1 MCQMLLRPPGALPG
15 TAIFEKRRMVFA
27 CAAMRHHAFQAAF
40 CFFKNQESEG
50 GFSMSEDRN
59 QIFRDAMLH
68 MPRTIKEAAQKAMER
83 DSAAAWMRFHH
94 AVVPLARI
102 KKSFYFGSDS
112 SDSMKGKQEYQDRI
126 SSIARAP
133 LDRRLPDGRFVPVQR
148 NGENE
153 FTLERHDGEN
163 GKKEWRIN
171 LMNAF
176 DIRVD
181 RNDMEGMLQAFR
193 FCHGSHYFFCRMMK
207 TALILSGSTGGKN
220 EKTIIRPAYHQNT
233 YNQASQHHKS
243 MNYWYIDLVGKDG
256 GLRFGLSDDDVPL
269 RFGQVARLPGAS
281 CVCEKAFPP
290 IDISPDFSS
299 QQGTA
304 NILRFDWPLVELDDN
319 GGLVKR
325 GFFRLKPLCIKED
338 KKLFYADSYLLGLAS
353 ELNFGFGQDFPL
365 RLDEQETKISE
376 PKRLIEFAAMQT
388 DPHDSIEALRNLLP
402 LYLKSNG
409 FKRASPPTNEAE
421 DAFNRLRNLAFFTAT
436 FVKNT
441 GNVNPSDENMQVM
454 HSFLDEMIDMVRT
467 ATQKLAGNKALLCQ
481 AVVQSEL
488 GRRVPD
494 MDETNASNLLFS
506 FLYHKTAAPYDIID
520 GNQEIVFA
528 WMNAVTPL
536 WLGELRPP
544 LVSNARSQLL
554 GGITH
559 PSMTGRFMRWLQY
572 TFVPSLKNEVRN
584 YLLEHPTGVSEVS
597 VPEPIIRALQVD
609 LRNRM
614 AGQVIREVFQQA
626 REDASSENSAPEA
639 KKTSAETGDEWMQ
652 RPLWEDA
659 NEASPVSAARA
670 EIVTNRRKSP
680 RI

>member
-1 MCQMLLRPPGALPG
+1 
-15 TAIFEKRRMVFA
+15 
-27 CAAMRHHAFQAAF
+27 
-40 CFFKNQESEG
+40 
-50 GFSMSEDRN
+50 MSEDRN

-163 GKKEWRIN
+163 GEKEWRIN

-193 FCHGSHYFFCRMMK
+193 FCHSSHYFFRRMMK
-207 TALILSGSTGGKN
+207 TALILSGSTGEKN

-233 YNQASQHHKS
+233 YNQANRHHKS
-243 MNYWYIDLVGKDG
+243 MNYWYIDLIGKDA
-256 GLRFGLSDDDVPL
+256 GLRFGISDDYSPFY
-269 RFGQVARLPGAS
+269 FGQVARLPGAS
-281 CVCEKAFPP
+281 CMRGKAFPP
-290 IDISPDFSS
+290 IDIPPGFAS

-304 NILRFDWPLVELDDN
+304 GILRFDWPLMELDDK
-319 GGLVKR
+319 GGLVKK
-325 GFFRLKPLCIKED
+325 GYFKLKPLCIEED
-338 KKLFYADSYLLGLAS
+338 KKLFCTDSYLLGLAS
-353 ELNFGFGQDFPL
+353 EMNFGIVQDFPL
-365 RLDEQETKISE
+365 RLDGQKTKISE
-376 PKRLIEFAAMQT
+376 PKLLIAFAAMQT

-409 FKRASPPTNEAE
+409 FKSASPPANEAE
-421 DAFNRLRNLAFFTAT
+421 GAFNRLRNLASYTAI
-436 FVKNT
+436 FVSGT
-441 GNVNPSDENMQVM
+441 GNLASYTAIAKPSSEYMKVM
-454 HSFLDEMIDMVRT
+454 HSFLDEMIDKVRS
-467 ATQKLAGNKALLCQ
+467 ATQKLISDKALLCQ
-481 AVVQSEL
+481 AVAQSEM
-488 GRRVPD
+488 GRLVPD
-494 MDETNASNLLFS
+494 MDEANASNLLFS
-506 FLYHKTAAPYDIID
+506 LLFHETASPYKMID
-520 GNQEIVFA
+520 ANQEIASA

-536 WLGELRPP
+536 WLGELQSP

-554 GGITH
+554 GGIEHTNI
-559 PSMTGRFMRWLQY
+559 TGRFESLMSWLQY
-572 TFVPSLKNEVRN
+572 TFVPSLKNEVRD
-584 YLLEHPTGVSEVS
+584 YFLEHPTAISDVS
-597 VPEPIIRALQVD
+597 VPNLVIQALQVD
-609 LRNRM
+609 RRNRM
-614 AGQVIREVFQQA
+614 AGQVIREVLQQA
-626 REDASSENSAPEA
+626 REDASSENSAPEVE
-639 KKTSAETGDEWMQ
+639 KTSAETGGEWMQ

-659 NEASPVSAARA
+659 NEASPVSAARP